1 MKNNFVSKNSIPWLK
16 YKKFKLIHKVIVKIF
31 YKKYEE
37 IKTSDFKNKLKLDK
51 NLFPYVDFIYEF
63 KDNYGSWLDHMVRNC
78 RFRLEK
84 EKFLYKLN
92 DGKGYKATK
101 KLLKDNLEEEIEIYN
116 LFLKYLKNINVTKNN
131 FHNFESI
138 VKNLSLDKLTNFLNS
153 PKNNIDENKDY
164 YIKQNKDVKK
174 LRDKFVNNL
183 NEEFDYFKTKNIIN
197 EYAKTFDSN
206 NKMNLVDNAH
216 IVPVWYLIKNKR
228 YSDIA
233 NSNNGLILD
242 PNTHR
247 IFDKDKDVEISK
259 DYSTI
264 FNNHI
269 SFNINKIFLN
279 DERIKFLK
287 EWKILKKNQQI

>member
-31 YKKYEE
+31 YKKYEK
-37 IKTSDFKNKLKLDK
+37 IKTSDFKNNLKLDK
-51 NLFPYVDFIYEF
+51 NLSPYVDFIYEF

-101 KLLKDNLEEEIEIYN
+101 KLLKDNLEKEIEIYN
-116 LFLKYLKNINVTKNN
+116 LFLNYLKNINVTKKKFDN
-131 FHNFESI
+131 FKLLIQNISI
-138 VKNLSLDKLTNFLNS
+138 KNLTEFVNQQKITSI
-153 PKNNIDENKDY
+153 KNNS
-164 YIKQNKDVKK
+164 YIFEQNKDVKK
-174 LRDKFVNNL
+174 LRNKFVNNL
-183 NEEFDYFKTKNIIN
+183 NEEFDYFKTKNIIRK
-197 EYAKTFDSN
+197 YAKTFDSN
-206 NKMNLVDNAH
+206 NKMNFVDNAH

-228 YSDIA
+228 YNDIV
-233 NSNNGLILD
+233 NPNNGLILD

-259 DYSTI
+259 DYSII